1 MTDSKAPIIKPIKL
15 KQYECKQ
22 SNYEV
27 APELPMRSLI
37 LSPSGG
43 GKTVMLVN
51 MIMDIYKGCFNRIY
65 IFSPS
70 VDIDH
75 TWQPVKDYIAKEIKP
90 NEKEKVY
97 FDSYEPAELEE
108 IMDKQHKVIDYLK
121 SQGSTKMFQILIVID
136 DFADDPSFTR
146 NSKLLHQLYI
156 RGRHQYISTITS
168 TQVYKVISPIVRK
181 NMTHLFVYRLRN
193 ASDLEAWIEEISG
206 VYDQKHYINY
216 THLQQTSPIVFLY
229 INLMARDKT
238 KMFYLN
244 FEKRLIPR

>member
-1 MTDSKAPIIKPIKL
+1 MTDNKAPIIKPIKL

-65 IFSPS
+65 ISSPS

-97 FDSYEPAELEE
+97 FDSYEPAELEA
-108 IMDKQHKVIDYLK
+108 IMDKQHEIIDYLK
-121 SQGSTKMFQILIVID
+121 SQGSTKMFQI
-136 DFADDPSFTR
+136 
-146 NSKLLHQLYI
+146 
-156 RGRHQYISTITS
+156 
-168 TQVYKVISPIVRK
+168 
-181 NMTHLFVYRLRN
+181 
-193 ASDLEAWIEEISG
+193 
-206 VYDQKHYINY
+206 
-216 THLQQTSPIVFLY
+216 
-229 INLMARDKT
+229 
-238 KMFYLN
+238 
-244 FEKRLIPR
+244 

>member
-1 MTDSKAPIIKPIKL
+1 
-15 KQYECKQ
+15 
-22 SNYEV
+22 
-27 APELPMRSLI
+27 
-37 LSPSGG
+37 
-43 GKTVMLVN
+43 
-51 MIMDIYKGCFNRIY
+51 
-65 IFSPS
+65 
-70 VDIDH
+70 
-75 TWQPVKDYIAKEIKP
+75 
-90 NEKEKVY
+90 
-97 FDSYEPAELEE
+97 
-108 IMDKQHKVIDYLK
+108 MDKQHKVIDYLK

-206 VYDQKHYINY
+206 VYDKKHYINY

-229 INLMARDKT
+229 INMMARDKT

-244 FEKRLIPR
+244 FSQRLLPR